1 MRGQIWYIALL
12 IGLMCIIRFSLSAF
26 GYADPHWFM
35 EEIGISLSSNPQ
47 MPYAIR
53 AWAIRDI
60 VISVLVALSN
70 KTAVKMLLAGCVAI
84 DFTDIVSA
92 YLSGVAGLFGTADGW
107 LLKLTSTAIA
117 ALLLEI
123 GALILLYIPRKEGT
137 ENKPAGSSA
146 TIH

>member
-12 IGLMCIIRFSLSAF
+12 IGLMSIIRVSLSAF
-26 GYADPHWFM
+26 GYANPHWFM

-60 VISVLVALSN
+60 VISVLVALAD
-70 KTAVKMLLAGCVAI
+70 KTNVKMLLAGCVAI

-92 YLSGVAGLFGTADGW
+92 YLSGVAGLFGTEDDW

-117 ALLLEI
+117 ALLLEL
-123 GALILLYIPRKEGT
+123 GALILLSIRRQEGF
-137 ENKPAGSSA
+137 ENKSAESSA
-146 TIH
+146 TTR

>member
-92 YLSGVAGLFGTADGW
+92 YLSGAAGLFGTADGW